1 MAASVKALIVV
12 FAIAAVVF
20 QMAKPIALRFSAES
34 DFVRRRNVW
43 FILTI
48 TAFLSPTFWLYALIA
63 IPVFVWASRK
73 DSNPVAFYLL
83 LLHVVPDTPID
94 IPTVGIQQL
103 FPLDNYRLLSF
114 CVLIPTAWRLRRSK
128 NANQN
133 GKLTAMDVLLLG
145 YGVVQVLLFVPPDLP
160 NHVLLPDSATNMLRR
175 AFLFFVDIYVLY
187 YVVSRS
193 CASRRTIVEALA
205 AFCLACA
212 VMSMQGVFEA
222 LRHWLLYADI
232 GIGWGSIHLLNPY
245 SYVREG
251 MVRAQ
256 AAAGSAL
263 ALGYLLAIAAGFW
276 LYLRSQVVARRW
288 RVTMFLVFW
297 AGLLATYSRGTWI
310 GAATIY
316 FTFIAIG
323 PRAMPRM
330 LKAAAIAGVAVA
342 LMSVTPVG
350 ERLLSSLPF
359 FGGTTDIGTYVYRQ
373 RLAERSWELIQ
384 QHPLLGDQLAWTK
397 MEGLRQGEGI
407 IDIVNTY
414 AHVALFYGLI
424 GLSLFIGFI
433 LFALLKVYRQ
443 AKRLA
448 RSDPDFAMLGVSL
461 AACIVGVLLMISDN
475 SFRLGVEKMF
485 YVLAGLA
492 AAYVHLGKTPE
503 PPAHISPARGRSW
516 EAPLCRDGSGSRS
529 GRMRGYTDMHP

>member
-1 MAASVKALIVV
+1 MTASFKALIVV
-12 FAIAAVVF
+12 LAIAIVVF
-20 QMAKPIALRFSAES
+20 RMAKPIALRFSAEN
-34 DFVRRRNVW
+34 DFARRRNVW

-48 TAFLSPTFWLYALIA
+48 TAFLSPSFWLYALLA
-63 IPVFVWASRK
+63 FPLFLWAGRK

-83 LLHVVPDTPID
+83 LLQVIPETAVD
-94 IPTVGIQQL
+94 IPTVGIQEL
-103 FPLDNYRLLSF
+103 FQLDNYRLLSF

-128 NANQN
+128 AANQN
-133 GKLTAMDVLLLG
+133 GKITSLDVLLLG
-145 YGVVQVLLFVPPDLP
+145 FGLLQILLFVPPDLP
-160 NHVLLPDSATNMLRR
+160 NHVLLQDSATNLLRR
-175 AFLFFVDIYVLY
+175 AFLFFIDTYILY

-193 CASRRTIVEALA
+193 CLNRRAIVEALA
-205 AFCLACA
+205 AFCLACVIMA
-212 VMSMQGVFEA
+212 MQGVFEG
-222 LRHWLLYADI
+222 LRHWLLYADLGTHW
-232 GIGWGSIHLLNPY
+232 GIDQFNAYMH
-245 SYVREG
+245 VREG
-251 MVRAQ
+251 LVRAQ
-256 AAAGSAL
+256 AAAGDAL
-263 ALGYLLAIAAGFW
+263 ALGYLLAIAVGFW
-276 LYLRSQVVARRW
+276 LYLRSQVPSGRW
-288 RVTMFLVFW
+288 RVAVFLVLC

-310 GAATIY
+310 GATAIY
-316 FTFIAIG
+316 FAFTAIG
-323 PRAMPRM
+323 PRALPRM
-330 LKAAAIAGVAVA
+330 LKAAGIAAVIVA
-342 LMSVTPVG
+342 LMSVTPFG
-350 ERLLSSLPF
+350 EKLINSLPF
-359 FGGTTDIGTYVYRQ
+359 FGGTTDIGSYVYRQ
-373 RLAERSWELIQ
+373 RLAERSWEIIQ

-397 MEGLRQGEGI
+397 MEDLRQGEGI

-424 GLSLFIGFI
+424 GLSLFVGFI
-433 LFALLKVYRQ
+433 LLALVKSYRQ

-448 RSDPDFAMLGVSL
+448 GSDPDFALLGVGL